1 MIFSIAFFLTL
12 VAGTLAG
19 GGYGGLPPSRCLNK
33 TGVDTLVNGYTYLL
47 EHPLGPDFNSTA
59 DAILS
64 DDKFQVISDSIL
76 TLSQRPVSKT
86 CIADQKEKR
95 KPIIVLTNVHLPQL
109 GQPAYPSKQAYIDS
123 QAQTPPLPVVETL
136 GVFST
141 CDKIS
146 WRWRASGIG
155 SNQFEINGI
164 INFEVNPDTVQI
176 DTVYSEFN
184 TAAFQADLGFPEC
197 QNSSVAH

>member
-1 MIFSIAFFLTL
+1 MHPQSKRNEEDSKLTC
-12 VAGTLAG
+12 
-19 GGYGGLPPSRCLNK
+19 PN
-33 TGVDTLVNGYTYLL
+33 
-47 EHPLGPDFNSTA
+47 
-59 DAILS
+59 
-64 DDKFQVISDSIL
+64 
-76 TLSQRPVSKT
+76 
-86 CIADQKEKR
+86 
-95 KPIIVLTNVHLPQL
+95 LPQL

-136 GVFST
+136 GVFNT

-146 WRWRASGIG
+146 WRWRATGIG

-164 INFEVNPDTVQI
+164 INFDVNPETVQI

-197 QNSSVAH
+197 QQGGGNGSRV